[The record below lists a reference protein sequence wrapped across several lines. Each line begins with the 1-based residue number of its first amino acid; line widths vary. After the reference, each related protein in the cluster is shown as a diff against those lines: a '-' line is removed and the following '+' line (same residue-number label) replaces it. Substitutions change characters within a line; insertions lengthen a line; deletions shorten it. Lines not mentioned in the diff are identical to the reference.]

1 MKWPLAAL
9 TLTRTSS
16 TSVNLIALPVPTTP
30 DTGHGAWA
38 RATCH
43 PIHAEFARARAIL
56 KIAKDFTQ
64 AAPTVTDTGPG
75 IPGRASD
82 EDFRHAPVEIPID
95 PPAENVWR
103 NDADCAQDGPC

>member
-16 TSVNLIALPVPTTP
+16 TSVHLIALPVPTTP

-56 KIAKDFTQ
+56 KIAKVLMIRRMLQDQ
-64 AAPTVTDTGPG
+64 INIIEAGRDPIGVTFDPNVGPVVFEAG
-75 IPGRASD
+75 NYIR
-82 EDFRHAPVEIPID
+82 EHERE
-95 PPAENVWR
+95 
-103 NDADCAQDGPC
+103 

>member
-43 PIHAEFARARAIL
+43 PIHAEFARAGAMMP
-56 KIAKDFTQ
+56 IARKTALAEQVCDSEWGRHAGGLTDTYTDRL
-64 AAPTVTDTGPG
+64 PTVIATLFH
-75 IPGRASD
+75 SLS
-82 EDFRHAPVEIPID
+82 
-95 PPAENVWR
+95 
-103 NDADCAQDGPC
+103 CS